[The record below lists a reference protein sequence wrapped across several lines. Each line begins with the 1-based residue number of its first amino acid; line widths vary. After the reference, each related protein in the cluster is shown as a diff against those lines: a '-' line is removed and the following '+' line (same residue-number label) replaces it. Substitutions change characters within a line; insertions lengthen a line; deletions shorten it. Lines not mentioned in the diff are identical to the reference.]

1 MALTSSIKRD
11 YLYNLAKN
19 GKRADERKFDEF
31 RNIEIETG
39 FISKAE
45 GSARVKIGNTQVIAG
60 IKMDIGDPY
69 SDSPDKGVMI
79 TAAELI
85 PLASPD
91 FESGPPRED
100 AIELARVV
108 DRGIR
113 ESEVIGLDK
122 LCIESGEKIWL
133 VFIDIHIIDFDGNLF
148 DAASLAA
155 LAALYN
161 TKIPL
166 SKLTGENKEQYLKNI
181 FKDKNQELLNFG
193 ERYGNDISIPYEKAY
208 EIPGVDEVIRRK
220 EETEKKTDKIKI
232 SFDDAELSNISNIS
246 NYDDFKLNDI
256 PLPMN
261 EPPISCTS
269 VKFNDVIVLDP
280 SLDEEEIAEA
290 RLTVATDKNGDIR
303 AMQKGLSG
311 SFTVEEIKKVIKAS
325 IDNGAKIR
333 EELYKSAGK

>member
-1 MALTSSIKRD
+1 MSVMSSIKRD
-11 YLYNLAKN
+11 YIYKLAN
-19 GKRADERKFDEF
+19 DGKRVDDRKFDEY
-31 RNIEIETG
+31 RPIKIETG
-39 FISKAE
+39 IISKAE
-45 GSARVKIGNTQVIAG
+45 GSARVKIGNTQVVAG
-60 IKMDIGDPY
+60 IKMDIGEPY

-91 FESGPPRED
+91 FESGPPREN

-122 LCIESGEKIWL
+122 LCIEPGEKIWL

-155 LAALYN
+155 LAALFDA
-161 TKIPL
+161 TVPVERL
-166 SKLTGENKEQYLKNI
+166 RPALEKLQEKFPSIKNYLEEHP
-181 FKDKNQELLNFG
+181 KDYQ
-193 ERYGNDISIPYEKAY
+193 
-208 EIPGVDEVIRRK
+208 
-220 EETEKKTDKIKI
+220 
-232 SFDDAELSNISNIS
+232 
-246 NYDDFKLNDI
+246 
-256 PLPMN
+256 LPMN

-290 RLTVATDKNGDIR
+290 RLTVATDKNKDIR
-303 AMQKGLSG
+303 AMQKGLNG
-311 SFTVEEIKKVIKAS
+311 VFTVDEIKNIIKTS

-333 EELYKSAGK
+333 RMLEEAVKKRNH

>member
-1 MALTSSIKRD
+1 MTLDSSIKRE

-19 GKRADERKFDEF
+19 GKRADGRTFDEF
-31 RNIEIETG
+31 RKIEIEVG
-39 FISKAE
+39 LISKAE
-45 GSARVKIGNTQVIAG
+45 GSAKVKIGNTQVIAG

-69 SDSPDKGVMI
+69 QDSPNKGVMM

-91 FESGPPRED
+91 FESGPPREN

-122 LCIESGEKIWL
+122 LCIEPGEKIWL
-133 VFIDIHIIDFDGNLF
+133 VFIDIHIIDYDGNLF

-155 LAALYN
+155 LAALFNSVVPIERMRPNLEKFREKYPSIN
-161 TKIPL
+161 NYL
-166 SKLTGENKEQYLKNI
+166 EQHP
-181 FKDKNQELLNFG
+181 
-193 ERYGNDISIPYEKAY
+193 ND
-208 EIPGVDEVIRRK
+208 
-220 EETEKKTDKIKI
+220 
-232 SFDDAELSNISNIS
+232 F
-246 NYDDFKLNDI
+246 

-269 VKFNDVIVLDP
+269 VKFNDAIVIDP
-280 SLDEEEIAEA
+280 SLDEEQIAEV
-290 RLTVATDKNGDIR
+290 RLTVATNKNGDIR

>member
-39 FISKAE
+39 LISKAE

-91 FESGPPRED
+91 FESGPPREN

-113 ESEVIGLDK
+113 ESGVIGLDK
-122 LCIESGEKIWL
+122 LCIESGERIWL

-161 TKIPL
+161 TTVPI
-166 SKLTGENKEQYLKNI
+166 
-181 FKDKNQELLNFG
+181 
-193 ERYGNDISIPYEKAY
+193 ERLRPNLEKAQ
-208 EIPGVDEVIRRK
+208 
-220 EETEKKTDKIKI
+220 EKFP
-232 SFDDAELSNISNIS
+232 SIS
-246 NYDDFKLNDI
+246 NYLEEHPKDFQ
-256 PLPMN
+256 LPMN

-290 RLTVATDKNGDIR
+290 RLTVAIDKNGDIR
-303 AMQKGLSG
+303 AMQKGLNG

-325 IDNGAKIR
+325 IDNGTKIR